1 MLYHTLLSLLPASC
15 YGGQKLSQ
23 DFSSGGLQL
32 HRIVG
37 TPMLSMHDLTKC
49 YTSYASTTLLL
60 SFYRLPQWQ
69 KHLSKMQKSLKSRIL
84 VSQIFFLDRELS
96 QQVKNKMFV
105 TILLMIFNYYS
116 LKSWILHHLELQL
129 LNEIYKCF
137 GLHSTMIF
145 CAETPSGITRAQVL
159 PSQQLQLN

>member
-1 MLYHTLLSLLPASC
+1 
-15 YGGQKLSQ
+15 
-23 DFSSGGLQL
+23 
-32 HRIVG
+32 
-37 TPMLSMHDLTKC
+37 
-49 YTSYASTTLLL
+49 
-60 SFYRLPQWQ
+60 
-69 KHLSKMQKSLKSRIL
+69 MQKSLKSRIL

-137 GLHSTMIF
+137 SLHSTMIF